1 MKIKSFKTFENET
14 YKGVSYKDSNKPKFT
29 LSELKGAFNAARIMS
44 DEEFHFEEFEDWY
57 RSELQQIVDLTGRGY
72 IYDDQKL
79 PPEP

>member
-29 LSELKGAFNAARIMS
+29 LSELKGAFNAARVMS
-44 DEEFHFEEFEDWY
+44 DEELHFEEFEDWY
-57 RSELQQIVDLTGRGY
+57 RSELTGRGY
-72 IYDDQKL
+72 SIYDDQKL